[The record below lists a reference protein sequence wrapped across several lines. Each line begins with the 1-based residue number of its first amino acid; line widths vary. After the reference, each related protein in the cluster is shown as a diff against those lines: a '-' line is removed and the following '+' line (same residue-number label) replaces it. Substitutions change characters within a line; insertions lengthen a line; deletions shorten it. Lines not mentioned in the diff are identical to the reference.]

1 MKRVTI
7 TFCLLII
14 AYSLSA
20 QTRLSLEESRRL
32 ALENSEAMQ
41 IAQMQI
47 EKADAERA
55 AVKTNYLP
63 ALSGNAM
70 GLWMNKDIEQEL
82 YMPTAV
88 PNPITGELVPNV
100 MTHPVT
106 GEVVV
111 GPDGN
116 PVFNMYAWMPLAISL
131 KGAYLAGIS
140 LEQPIYTGGKINASN
155 QMTRIATEMAM
166 ENLEWTRA
174 NTLSETDQTYWL
186 YVSVQ
191 EKVKL
196 AESYTLLLETL
207 EEQVRHAFET
217 GMTTQNELLKVRVKH
232 NEARLQLQKARSGRE
247 LTRMAL
253 CRVIGLPFDT
263 PIITID
269 SVLDRTLNPTAEPG
283 LADLSN
289 RPEYRLLLKNM
300 ELAEQHLKIVRADF
314 LPTAGISLGFNHI
327 GGIEISETAYNSSNA
342 SLIGSLKVPIF
353 HWGEGRQKQLSA
365 QKDLEIRKAE
375 LEKNEKLITLE
386 MEQARLNL
394 FDAMTRVEMAREA
407 LLQAEENLRVE
418 NDNHEL
424 GMGILTD
431 LLEAQAQWQ
440 NARSELIEAGAEMKL
455 KETAWL
461 KASGNLK

>member
-1 MKRVTI
+1 MKKSTI
-7 TFCLLII
+7 TLCLLII
-14 AYSLSA
+14 AYSLSS
-20 QTRLSLEESRRL
+20 QTRLSLEESRSL
-32 ALENSEAMQ
+32 ALENSESMN
-41 IAQMQI
+41 IARLQI
-47 EKADAERA
+47 EKAEAERA
-55 AVKTNYLP
+55 AVRTNYLP
-63 ALSGNAM
+63 SLSGNAM

-100 MTHPVT
+100 TTHPVT

-140 LEQPIYTGGKINASN
+140 LEQPIYTGGKINAAS
-155 QMTRIATEMAM
+155 QMTRIATEMAK
-166 ENLEWTRA
+166 ENLEWTQT
-174 NTLSETDQTYWL
+174 NTLYETDQAYWL

-191 EKVKL
+191 EKVRL

-207 EEQVRHAFET
+207 EKQVQHAFET
-217 GMTTQNELLKVRVKH
+217 GMTTQNELLKVKVKH

-253 CRVIGLPFDT
+253 CRLTGLPFDT
-263 PIITID
+263 PIITTD
-269 SVLDRTLNPTAEPG
+269 TVFVGQVMASQG
-283 LADLSN
+283 LVTADLKN
-289 RPEYRLLLKNM
+289 RSEFRLLQKNT
-300 ELAEQHLKIVRADF
+300 ELAEQQLKIVRADF
-314 LPTAGISLGFNHI
+314 LPTAGISLGFNNI
-327 GGIEISETAYNSSNA
+327 GGIEISQTDYNSSNA

-365 QKDLEIRKAE
+365 RKDLEIKKAE
-375 LEKNEKLITLE
+375 LEKNEKLLTLE

-394 FDAMTRVEMAREA
+394 SDAMIRVGMAREA

-418 NDNHEL
+418 SDNYEL

-440 NARSELIEAGAEMKL
+440 NARSEIIEAGADLKM

>member
-1 MKRVTI
+1 MKRITI
-7 TFCLLII
+7 TLVLLTIHI
-14 AYSLSA
+14 SLVA
-20 QTRLSLEESRRL
+20 QIRLSLEESRRL
-32 ALENSEAMQ
+32 ALENSESVR

-47 EKADAERA
+47 EKADAERVA
-55 AVKTNYLP
+55 IRTNYLP
-63 ALSGNAM
+63 SLSANAM
-70 GLWMNKDIEQEL
+70 GLYLNKDIEQEL

-88 PNPITGELVPNV
+88 PNPVTGELVPNV

-140 LEQPIYTGGKINASN
+140 LEQPIYTGGKINAAN
-155 QMTRIATEMAM
+155 KMTRIATEMAN

-174 NTLSETDQTYWL
+174 NTLFETDQTYWL

-196 AESYTLLLETL
+196 AESYILLLETL
-207 EEQVRHAFET
+207 ENQVKHTFET

-263 PIITID
+263 QVITTD
-269 SVLDRTLNPTAEPG
+269 TVLVGEVIATPESG
-283 LADLSN
+283 LAQLQN
-289 RPEYRLLLKNM
+289 RPEYRLLQKNT
-300 ELAEQHLKIVRADF
+300 ELAEQQLKIVRADF

-327 GGIEISETAYNSSNA
+327 GGIEISETDYNSSNA

-365 QKDLEIRKAE
+365 QKDIEIKKAE
-375 LEKNEKLITLE
+375 LEKNEKLLTLE

-394 FDAMTRVEMAREA
+394 ADAHIRLDMAREA

-418 NDNHEL
+418 KDNYEL
-424 GMGILTD
+424 GMGVLSD
-431 LLEAQAQWQ
+431 LLEAQTQWQ
-440 NARSELIEAGAEMKL
+440 NARSEIVEAGADLKL
-455 KETAWL
+455 KQTAWL